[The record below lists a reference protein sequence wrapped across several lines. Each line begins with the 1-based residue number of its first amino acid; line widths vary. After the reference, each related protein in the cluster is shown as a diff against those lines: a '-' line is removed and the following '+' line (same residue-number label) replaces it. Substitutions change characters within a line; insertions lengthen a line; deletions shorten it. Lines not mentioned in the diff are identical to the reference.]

1 MSKIRDDSIVPIRK
15 RQIQQLLQ
23 PLPSPKSR
31 RTSSLSSIT
40 SNKNATSVAAA
51 TTTTSS
57 PSVPLFPA
65 ILGDAA
71 GGTVGSLPT
80 NEHLLHSSSLL
91 PRSTVRRQ
99 SAEAKL
105 LELAACLERCAQL
118 LSSLMVDNS
127 IAHAGSAAITTTTPT
142 VTATDSG
149 PDMSSLPNAAILI
162 SNAEGVVSEDALVFA
177 KATATS
183 PTPTPTTKKGFQ
195 FPVSSAPNS
204 FSVLPPQQQQLLKLH
219 VESFRKMST
228 VFSTYNTSA
237 PTSRKPSFNT
247 NDSHNNSSHSNV
259 PTTGEVE
266 EEVEDASLAPSHE
279 LPPTA
284 VEAQHQHY
292 LLHHQHL
299 LQLQQLLGLPE
310 QQPLSRLSP
319 RASVFC
325 PDEELATSN
334 DGGDEREKT
343 TTTTTNNNSDK
354 INDSQRTQWGTE
366 CQQDMAV
373 FDDIGT
379 GIALSGG
386 AFANSVMMM
395 MMDPA
400 IDHIGLPVLSEDED
414 ADVVVGD
421 KSQASQLDDDSLHPP
436 PMPLHPSSPE
446 QEKPSVFQRLRRNS
460 SKTNLSL
467 DGIEK
472 LFRMVQAAHAFLT
485 EEFLSRLDPEA
496 ETISKNLATT
506 MMATTTSSSASPSP
520 THQRLRTPS
529 GTSYFALFP
538 TSTMG
543 GGGVHESSSSASPT
557 QPKAPLLPNQH
568 QGSGSG
574 AHSPIRLSARPS
586 IAEFATSATALANLC
601 KASTSSIF
609 AFPPP
614 PSAQQYH
621 HVPPTNHVIHNSSA
635 NASGTGGAAAAALNA
650 YSGRSPPHLFLF
662 SPLAHNVTTSTSS
675 REQSSDTQSVKQVS
689 LQVTTTTLTK
699 SNDEFTG
706 NKIINQYLI
715 LNDIGEGACGK
726 VKLAYSLERNITVAI
741 KVVRRA
747 VGGVVSGKGRA
758 LGRRG
763 SLKEDAVRHEVELMK
778 RLRHPNLVSLFE
790 MIDDPNAEKLYL
802 VMRFADKGSVGAMR
816 EDLTCDAM
824 PL

>member
-31 RTSSLSSIT
+31 RTSSLSSII
-40 SNKNATSVAAA
+40 SIKNSATAMAA
-51 TTTTSS
+51 TTTSS
-57 PSVPLFPA
+57 PSVPLFPVVV
-65 ILGDAA
+65 GDAA
-71 GGTVGSLPT
+71 GATGTVESLST
-80 NEHLLHSSSLL
+80 NEQLLPSSSPL

-99 SAEAKL
+99 SAGAKL
-105 LELAACLERCAQL
+105 LEVAACLERCAQL
-118 LSSLMVDNS
+118 LSSLMLDN
-127 IAHAGSAAITTTTPT
+127 AADNAGSAAKTTTTT
-142 VTATDSG
+142 TATATATTDSG
-149 PDMSSLPNAAILI
+149 PDTSPLPTAAILI
-162 SNAEGVVSEDALVFA
+162 SNAECVVCEDALIFA
-177 KATATS
+177 KATTMS

-195 FPVSSAPNS
+195 FPVPSAPSS

-228 VFSTYNTSA
+228 VFSIYNTSA
-237 PTSRKPSFNT
+237 PTSRKPSLNT
-247 NDSHNNSSHSNV
+247 NDSHSNSNCV

-266 EEVEDASLAPSHE
+266 EEVASLAPPHE

-310 QQPLSRLSP
+310 QQPLSRLSS

-325 PDEELATSN
+325 PDDELATSN

-343 TTTTTNNNSDK
+343 TTTTTVNNSDK
-354 INDSQRTQWGTE
+354 INDSQRTQWGSE

-386 AFANSVMMM
+386 TFANSVMMM
-395 MMDPA
+395 MMMDPA
-400 IDHIGLPVLSEDED
+400 MNHSGLPVLSEDED
-414 ADVVVGD
+414 ADVVVDD
-421 KSQASQLDDDSLHPP
+421 KSQACQLDDDSLHPP

-472 LFRMVQAAHAFLT
+472 LFQMVQAANAFLT
-485 EEFLSRLDPEA
+485 EEFLSRLDPSS
-496 ETISKNLATT
+496 ETISKSLATT

-543 GGGVHESSSSASPT
+543 GGAAHESSSSASPT

-568 QGSGSG
+568 QGSSS
-574 AHSPIRLSARPS
+574 AHSPIRFSARPS
-586 IAEFATSATALANLC
+586 IAEFATSATALTNLC

-614 PSAQQYH
+614 PSAQQHH
-621 HVPPTNHVIHNSSA
+621 HVPPTNHVVHHSSA
-635 NASGTGGAAAAALNA
+635 NASGTGGAALNA

-675 REQSSDTQSVKQVS
+675 REQSSDTHSVKQVS

-699 SNDEFTG
+699 SNDELTG

-790 MIDDPNAEKLYL
+790 MIDDPNA
-802 VMRFADKGSVGAMR
+802 
-816 EDLTCDAM
+816 
-824 PL
+824 